1 MILNLS
7 KLEVYRAGSVLP
19 LKQISNTGERFVP
32 MLIFSTR
39 IDCSWF
45 YITQPSRKTGGAI
58 FAPTPTLFLLLNFA
72 LSCFLTL
79 YFFLYR
85 SLLLISHCFLCG
97 FSSTNFM
104 LPPKSRCIHD
114 VVLIP
119 LLAEISVMLV

>member
-39 IDCSWF
+39 IDRSWF
-45 YITQPSRKTGGAI
+45 YITQPSRKTSGAI

-79 YFFLYR
+79 YFF
-85 SLLLISHCFLCG
+85 
-97 FSSTNFM
+97 STDLQITSFNF
-104 LPPKSRCIHD
+104 
-114 VVLIP
+114 P
-119 LLAEISVMLV
+119 LFFVRFFFN